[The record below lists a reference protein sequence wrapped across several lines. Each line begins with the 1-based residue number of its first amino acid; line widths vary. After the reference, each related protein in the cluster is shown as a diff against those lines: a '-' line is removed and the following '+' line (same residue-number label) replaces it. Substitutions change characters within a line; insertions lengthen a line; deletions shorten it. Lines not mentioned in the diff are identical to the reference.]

1 MGGLLTVPI
10 TWLVAR
16 AWRRSQ
22 GRKFKRVFGLEV
34 DEFHLAYGSLVIRP
48 EIMDL
53 LASVQHGENYR
64 SFPFAKP
71 SIPEVALRSESVAP
85 GCEIRAAAYVANAL
99 GRFSRIRSSVMADE
113 AIKDRLDLDF
123 ISFGMNSNL
132 KTLDLCKNRANCF
145 ADFDRQGNTF
155 VGKRDGEIIYQAAPS
170 YDFGLIIKI
179 HPEQYPHRTWIAC
192 AGNGEWGTSG
202 TAYFLANKWS
212 DLLSYLN
219 GKDKSFTT
227 KLRRRLIR
235 EDRGF
240 LAVIRVEI
248 GKDESAALVAFYED

>member
-1 MGGLLTVPI
+1 
-10 TWLVAR
+10 
-16 AWRRSQ
+16 
-22 GRKFKRVFGLEV
+22 
-34 DEFHLAYGSLVIRP
+34 
-48 EIMDL
+48 MDL
-53 LASVQHGENYR
+53 LASVQHGQNYGR
-64 SFPFAKP
+64 FPFAKP
-71 SIPEVALRSESVAP
+71 SIQGRVLSSERVAP
-85 GCEIRAAAYVANAL
+85 GCEIRAAAYIANAL

-123 ISFGMNSNL
+123 ISFGMMSNL

-145 ADFDRQGNTF
+145 ADFDLQRNAF
-155 VGKRDGEIIYQAAPS
+155 VRKREGQTIYQVGPG

-179 HPEQYPHRTWIAC
+179 HPEQHRPRTWIAC

-202 TAYFLANKWS
+202 TAYFLANQWC

-240 LAVIRVEI
+240 LAVIKVEI